1 MLRRMIIGTAIVL
14 LAGSISAAQTPKP
27 AAPAKPAAETPKPA
41 DERARVPEPAGQPVN
56 IKLEV
61 TITDQSGPGES
72 SKKVVSMIVGDRKAT
87 SIRSSATVP
96 VSTRSGAVESPVVS
110 FNYREVR
117 INVDVQPVL
126 LKDNNKI
133 SLNFGLEYMPQVP
146 MTSKSA
152 QERPAE
158 GTASLNERLGLIL
171 ESGKP
176 VVVSQAADPTSDR
189 RITVEVVA
197 TILR

>member
-1 MLRRMIIGTAIVL
+1 MIVGTAIVL

-27 AAPAKPAAETPKPA
+27 AAQTPKPPAETPKPV
-41 DERARVPEPAGQPVN
+41 DERVRVPEPAGQPVN

-61 TITDQSGPGES
+61 AITDQAGPGES
-72 SKKVVSMIVGDRKAT
+72 AKKVVSMIVGDRKAT

-126 LKDNNKI
+126 LKDNKI
-133 SLNFGLEYMPQVP
+133 SLNFGLEYMPQVS
-146 MTSKSA
+146 MNSKSPA
-152 QERPAE
+152 ERPAE

-176 VVVSQAADPTSDR
+176 VVVSQAADPSSDR
-189 RITVEVVA
+189 RITVELVA
-197 TILR
+197 TILK

>member
-1 MLRRMIIGTAIVL
+1 MLRRMIVGTAIVL

-27 AAPAKPAAETPKPA
+27 AAPAKPTPSEETSAPKA
-41 DERARVPEPAGQPVN
+41 PEPLAQPVN

-61 TITDQSGPGES
+61 TITDQTGPGES
-72 SKKVVSMIVGDRKAT
+72 SKKIVSMIVGDRQAN

-96 VSTRSGAVESPVVS
+96 MPMVPGGPPP
-110 FNYREVR
+110 YREVR
-117 INVDVQPVL
+117 INVDARPIL
-126 LKDNNKI
+126 LKDNRI
-133 SLNFGLEYMPQVP
+133 SLNFGLEYLPQVP
-146 MTSKSA
+146 ATTKTAS
-152 QERPAE
+152 ERPAE

-197 TILR
+197 TVLK